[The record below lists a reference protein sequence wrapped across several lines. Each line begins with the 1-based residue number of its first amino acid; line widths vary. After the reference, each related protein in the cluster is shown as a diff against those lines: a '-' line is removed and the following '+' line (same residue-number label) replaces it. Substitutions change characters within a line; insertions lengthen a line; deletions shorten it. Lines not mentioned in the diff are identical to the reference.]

1 MMGYQALLHNTVEIL
16 ITTDVYEVVHPL
28 LAYMHHHHYH
38 QTSSTQGNR

>member
-1 MMGYQALLHNTVEIL
+1 MTGYQAFLDKTVQIL

-38 QTSSTQGNR
+38 LTSSTQGNG